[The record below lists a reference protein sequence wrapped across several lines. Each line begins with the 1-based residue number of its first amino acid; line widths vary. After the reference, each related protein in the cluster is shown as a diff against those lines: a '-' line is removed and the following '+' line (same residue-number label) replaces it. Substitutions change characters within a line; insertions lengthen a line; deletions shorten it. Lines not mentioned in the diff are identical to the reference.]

1 MANNLEQLIIDLKE
15 SLERELHSFRS
26 EMTEFREEVRSR
38 FDGQAVR
45 MDHQFGLLES
55 GRRRIARMDQAIE
68 RLHKAMEVKDKQIS
82 ELAERIRRLEEGRP
96 EH

>member
-1 MANNLEQLIIDLKE
+1 
-15 SLERELHSFRS
+15 
-26 EMTEFREEVRSR
+26 
-38 FDGQAVR
+38 
-45 MDHQFGLLES
+45 
-55 GRRRIARMDQAIE
+55 MDQAIE